1 MVNGYEICTSCGSIS
16 AIEIPLD
23 VPDVKH
29 LNVLL
34 EVVEKYLE
42 MGSTKSKVFGSTSS
56 SEVLEGIS
64 SIVFASSTSSN
75 VFSANPSQNPF

>member
-1 MVNGYEICTSCGSIS
+1 MGMKYALLASCGSIS

-42 MGSTKSKVFGSTSS
+42 MGSTNSKVFGSTRVVVKYWK
-56 SEVLEGIS
+56 ELV
-64 SIVFASSTSSN
+64 V
-75 VFSANPSQNPF
+75 

>member
-34 EVVEKYLE
+34 EVVEKYWKWEVPIVKCLE
-42 MGSTKSKVFGSTSS
+42 ALVVVKYWKELV
-56 SEVLEGIS
+56 V
-64 SIVFASSTSSN
+64 
-75 VFSANPSQNPF
+75 